1 MSKARNLANFI
12 GIPAINSS
20 ADATAITISSSE
32 DLSIG
37 SASNHAGARVV
48 INDTPPTAFGNPMF
62 QLGQETFTASGI
74 YSIGLGFTAGSYT
87 NPPAEIAA
95 ISTSSSGGT
104 TADILFGTRSVTTN
118 TAVTERMRIKSNGNV
133 GIGETNPAALLHIN
147 GSGDAIRVTST
158 NSGAGGA
165 QVDLLHFSAS
175 PADGDDHASINFGGY
190 YSGSTSAYGSA
201 IKSNWTDV
209 SAREACLKFYTRD
222 DNTFYNH
229 MQLNHFGHLLVG
241 REDNSN
247 HSSRVKIVNGGGSG
261 YEASLDFCYEGKDTV
276 RAKIN
281 TSASGGTLIFN
292 TFDSDGLQPRMHLL
306 YNGKLGLGQSSPTT
320 ALHAESSS
328 DENKR
333 AIRVSYNSS
342 YYGEMVQQ
350 GAAGTL
356 FRQYGGANFKWNSG
370 GTDYM
375 LLATN
380 NLHVAG
386 SVTANSSSV
395 SDERFKDN
403 IQTVTGALDKVKALR
418 GVTYTWNKGSR
429 KDETDYGVIAQE
441 VEKVIPEIVHDMTMP
456 LLTNDE
462 ETVYKTVDYS
472 RLSAVLINAVK
483 ELEARLA
490 ALEAK

>member
-1 MSKARNLANFI
+1 MARTT
-12 GIPAINSS
+12 INSLGVPAGTIVAS
-20 ADATAITISSSE
+20 DLTYPLTTFSSTGIDDNADATAITIDSSE
-32 DLSIG
+32 
-37 SASNHAGARVV
+37 
-48 INDTPPTAFGNPMF
+48 
-62 QLGQETFTASGI
+62 
-74 YSIGLGFTAGSYT
+74 
-87 NPPAEIAA
+87 
-95 ISTSSSGGT
+95 
-104 TADILFGTRSVTTN
+104 
-118 TAVTERMRIKSNGNV
+118 NV
-133 GIGETNPAALLHIN
+133 GIGITSSIAAELHVKGTSTVAKFEGTGGSGFISIADSDDGTIGFIGVDAGKLKFQTSGSSYSDKLVIDTTGKIGIGTTSPGALLHIN
-147 GSGDAIRVTST
+147 GSGDAVRVTST

-190 YSGSTSAYGSA
+190 YSGSTSVYGSA
-201 IKSNWTDV
+201 IRSNWTDV
-209 SAREACLKFYTRD
+209 SQRESNLKFFVR
-222 DNTFYNH
+222 NGSTFYNH
-229 MQLNHFGHLLVG
+229 MQLNHFGHLIVG
-241 REDNSN
+241 REDNSS
-247 HSSRVKIVNGGGSG
+247 HSSRMKIVNGGGSG

-276 RAKIN
+276 RAKLN
-281 TSASGGTLIFN
+281 TDASGGALEFH
-292 TFDSDGLQPRMHLL
+292 TFDSDGLQERMLL
-306 YNGKLGLGQSSPTT
+306 NYNGKLGIGTSSPTT
-320 ALHAESSS
+320 ALHAESSAE
-328 DENKR
+328 ENKR

-403 IQTVTGALDKVKALR
+403 IQTVTGALDKVKGLR
-418 GVTYTWNKGSR
+418 GVTYKWNKGSR
-429 KDETDYGVIAQE
+429 KDQIDYGVIAQE
-441 VEKVIPEIVHDMTMP
+441 VETVMPEIVHDMTMP

-472 RLSAVLINAVK
+472 RFSAVLINAIK

-490 ALEAK
+490 TLETK

>member
-20 ADATAITISSSE
+20 ADATAITIDSSE
-32 DLSIG
+32 QVGIG
-37 SASNHAGARVV
+37 TTSPAHELHIAGTEPNIR
-48 INDTPPTAFGNPMF
+48 
-62 QLGQETFTASGI
+62 LE
-74 YSIGLGFTAGSYT
+74 
-87 NPPAEIAA
+87 
-95 ISTSSSGGT
+95 SGGT
-104 TADILFGTRSVTTN
+104 PSALYGLEITNGSTVDGYFRSRGATGETQIGSGRSSGWGGHL
-118 TAVTERMRIKSNGNV
+118 TFYTDSSERMRIKSDGKV
-133 GIGETNPAALLHIN
+133 GIGTTNPGVSLDI
-147 GSGDAIRVTST
+147 SQT
-158 NSGAGGA
+158 NARIKV
-165 QVDLLHFSAS
+165 Q
-175 PADGDDHASINFGGY
+175 DGTN
-190 YSGSTSAYGSA
+190 
-201 IKSNWTDV
+201 
-209 SAREACLKFYTRD
+209 
-222 DNTFYNH
+222 
-229 MQLNHFGHLLVG
+229 QLNIGLWDGANHRIEGDSNRKILITSYHSDGIHL
-241 REDNSN
+241 
-247 HSSRVKIVNGGGSG
+247 GGSG
-261 YEASLDFCYEGKDTV
+261 SSDLVIKGNKV
-276 RAKIN
+276 GIGN
-281 TSASGGTLIFN
+281 T
-292 TFDSDGLQPRMHLL
+292 
-306 YNGKLGLGQSSPTT
+306 SPTT

-403 IQTVTGALDKVKALR
+403 IQTIPGALDKVKALR

-429 KDETDYGVIAQE
+429 KDQTDYGVIAQE
-441 VEKVIPEIVHDMTMP
+441 VEKVMPEIVHDMTMP

-472 RLSAVLINAVK
+472 RLSAVLINSIQ

-490 ALEAK
+490 ALETK